1 MYCLSA
7 VLMFMLC
14 GVAII
19 HVCHAWVFLDDPI
32 EKVGVS
38 REDYLKIHRR
48 RQPAVSWPHVL
59 PPKKH
64 NNKGHAGRRGII
76 EFEPSSDEGK
86 KEGSRSSAVDNEVD
100 SNHKNSKV
108 GRDADDGDIVEMDY
122 NPAHRKSPIHG
133 K

>member
-1 MYCLSA
+1 MSCLSA
-7 VLMFMLC
+7 VLMFIMLC

-19 HVCHAWVFLDDPI
+19 HVCHARMFLDDPI

-48 RQPAVSWPHVL
+48 RQLPAVSWHVL

-64 NNKGHAGRRGII
+64 NNNKGRRGII

-86 KEGSRSSAVDNEVD
+86 KEGSRRSSAVDNEVD
-100 SNHKNSKV
+100 SNNENSKI

-122 NPAHRKSPIHG
+122 NPAHSNSPIHN